1 MNKLYFQSSTCDLLD
16 NLRKEYWN
24 ANWDYFAL
32 KRLEFNAME
41 ELDIDEKKEA
51 RKQVYNATIKIQKDI
66 PEIMA
71 ILEDDFRK
79 LIGVL

>member
-1 MNKLYFQSSTCDLLD
+1 
-16 NLRKEYWN
+16 
-24 ANWDYFAL
+24 
-32 KRLEFNAME
+32 ME